1 MRRLTQ
7 LEKALIRFDAVCREE
22 ELRYA
27 VIGGFALLLYGSR
40 RPTLD
45 VDATILLNVDE
56 IRAAG
61 RAILK
66 HFKPRHKHPIEF
78 FERYFVLPVLYEPT
92 NTRIDIGAGVGGF
105 ERSAILRAVK
115 KNVAGIKVPVAR
127 VEDLIIYKLVAR
139 RPHDLLD
146 AGHLVKKYRSKLDTA
161 YLKKQAKAFREIER
175 SDVLETLTALL
186 TKKGHGRRR

>member
-1 MRRLTQ
+1 MTRLTQ
-7 LEKALIRFDAVCREE
+7 LEKALIRFDA
-22 ELRYA
+22 
-27 VIGGFALLLYGSR
+27 
-40 RPTLD
+40 
-45 VDATILLNVDE
+45 TILLNVDE
-56 IRAAG
+56 IRPAG
-61 RAILK
+61 EAVLK
-66 HFKPRHKHPIEF
+66 YFRPRHKDPIGF

-175 SDVLETLTALL
+175 SDVSEMVTAMLGKTRRFL
-186 TKKGHGRRR
+186 KK